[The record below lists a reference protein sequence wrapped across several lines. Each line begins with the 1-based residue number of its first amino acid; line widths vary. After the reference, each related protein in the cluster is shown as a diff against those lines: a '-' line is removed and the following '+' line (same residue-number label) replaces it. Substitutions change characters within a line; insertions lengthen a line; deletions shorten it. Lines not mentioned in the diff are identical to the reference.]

1 MANFMLNL
9 QGKDYPIT
17 MIDSEFD
24 FAVLDLLVD
33 KTVNILASGSSINQ
47 VDFSKICEQPCL
59 FVNGSI
65 ELTQRYVFIQATG
78 YVISDPRFIRHNLAI
93 LQTCY
98 HAQCPLLIT
107 QSVLLELA
115 KKCPEFICQFYPN
128 IYLIFAVDR
137 PILAIKKLG
146 WLMTLK
152 QKLFDKKC
160 SLANFVQS
168 PHHIIKDNIGTSLD
182 IRQGFVEAGTVAF
195 VATQLAFSMG
205 FKDIRLFGVDL
216 INASEPR
223 FYENHQNTAPSKLE
237 VAIYNRIVPSFDLL
251 ATTYSQQGVTV
262 GNASPISKDLF
273 TFLPFIVT

>member
-160 SLANFVQS
+160 SLADFVHS
-168 PHHIIKDNIGTSLD
+168 PHHIIKDNIS
-182 IRQGFVEAGTVAF
+182 
-195 VATQLAFSMG
+195 
-205 FKDIRLFGVDL
+205 
-216 INASEPR
+216 
-223 FYENHQNTAPSKLE
+223 SK
-237 VAIYNRIVPSFDLL
+237 
-251 ATTYSQQGVTV
+251 
-262 GNASPISKDLF
+262 K
-273 TFLPFIVT
+273 